1 LTTKQVTWNGSN
13 DPANPKNWSF
23 GRKWAATAI
32 VSLFSFLSPLSSS
45 MIAPALPA
53 LDAEFKITNAV
64 ESQIMLSIFVLAYA
78 IGPLFLGPLSEVYG
92 RSLVI
97 QGSNIFYLVFN
108 TACGA
113 SKTRVQMTVFRF
125 LAGVGGSAPLSVSC
139 GVPWSLLTLL
149 EVADKVVGR
158 WWCPWRSLRKQRPR
172 AGGRPL

>member
-1 LTTKQVTWNGSN
+1 LITKQVTWNGCS

-32 VSLFSFLSPLSSS
+32 VSLFSLISPVSSS

-53 LDAEFKITNAV
+53 LDAEFHITNAV
-64 ESQIMLSIFVLAYA
+64 ESQIMLSVFVLAYA

-97 QGSNIFYLVFN
+97 QGTNVFYLVFN

-113 SKTRVQMTVFRF
+113 AKNKVQMTVFRF
-125 LAGVGGSAPLSVSC
+125 LAGLGGSAPLSVSW
-139 GVPWSLLTLL
+139 GTLISIDFS
-149 EVADKVVGR
+149 AI
-158 WWCPWRSLRKQRPR
+158 S
-172 AGGRPL
+172 